1 MEWQGFDDCILP
13 NCVYALHDYSVSD
26 HTTHTCYNLG
36 QSGNDW
42 GCRGH
47 KLIASIQGMGFPT
60 GEQFEG
66 TDAQKDLLEKQFLRK
81 AEFMMKNKVPI
92 WK

>member
-1 MEWQGFDDCILP
+1 
-13 NCVYALHDYSVSD
+13 
-26 HTTHTCYNLG
+26 
-36 QSGNDW
+36 
-42 GCRGH
+42 
-47 KLIASIQGMGFPT
+47 MGFPT

-66 TDAQKDLLEKQFLRK
+66 TDAQKELLEKQFLRK